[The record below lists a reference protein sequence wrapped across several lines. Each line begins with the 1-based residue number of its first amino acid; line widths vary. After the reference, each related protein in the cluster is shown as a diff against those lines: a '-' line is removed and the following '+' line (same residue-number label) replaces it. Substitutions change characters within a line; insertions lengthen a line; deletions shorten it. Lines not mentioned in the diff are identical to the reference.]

1 MGDMVAQKPT
11 GANRF
16 RLAAALD
23 QAYRVLNQTM
33 EYLMPFRL
41 LVSLLLIFLFAV
53 PAKADDL
60 DTMIGQMIM
69 AGFRGYTVDAHSSI
83 MKDIRERHLGGVILF
98 DYDVEQGKRER
109 NIKSPDQ
116 VLKLTTD
123 LAAGAE
129 IPLLIAVDQEG
140 GRVQRLKSDQGFYES
155 PSAKVL
161 GTLPNGVV
169 YSEARS
175 VGKALLDVG
184 FNLNFAPVAD
194 VDVNM
199 ESPAIGKIERSFSA
213 DPARVAECDRIF
225 LDGMAS
231 QGIIGCLKHFPGHG
245 SAGGDSH
252 FGVTDVTDT
261 WSEKELI
268 PYKFLIQNGSA
279 EVIMTAHIFNAKLDA
294 DYPATLSHKVITGL
308 LRDKLGFG
316 GVVITDDM
324 NMKAI
329 TSQYGQEEAI
339 RLAIEAG
346 ADILLFGNNLT
357 YDPDVVKKA
366 HATIRR
372 LVDEGVIK
380 RTRINTSY
388 SRIMRLKEML

>member
-1 MGDMVAQKPT
+1 
-11 GANRF
+11 
-16 RLAAALD
+16 
-23 QAYRVLNQTM
+23 
-33 EYLMPFRL
+33 MPFRL
-41 LVSLLLIFLFAV
+41 LVSLLLIVLFAV

-60 DTMIGQMIM
+60 DIMIGQMIM
-69 AGFRGYTVDAHSSI
+69 AGFRGYTVDPYSPI
-83 MKDIRERHLGGVILF
+83 MKDIRDRHLGGVILF

-109 NIKSPDQ
+109 NIQSPDQ

-123 LAAGAE
+123 LAAAAE

-140 GRVQRLKSDQGFYES
+140 GRVQRLKSDQGFHES
-155 PSAKVL
+155 PSAKAL
-161 GTLPNGVV
+161 GMLPNGVV
-169 YSEARS
+169 YSEARD

-194 VDVNM
+194 VDVNA

-268 PYKFLIQNGSA
+268 PYELLIQNGSA
-279 EVIMTAHIFNAKLDA
+279 EVIMTAHIFNAELDS

-346 ADILLFGNNLT
+346 ADVLLFGNNLT

-366 HATIRR
+366 HATVRK
-372 LVDEGVIK
+372 LVDGGVIP
-380 RTRINTSY
+380 RARINTSY
-388 SRIMRLKEML
+388 SRIMRLKELL